1 MAINNTYKSARLLQ
15 SRRYTHDAFT
25 DGQEAFTSTLD
36 INANEV
42 YIDQALIP
50 SSNLPFSGSA
60 QSGSI
65 YSVDGLPIVKYYY
78 RAGLTRSDLASGSR
92 SEVWFLLSNATASL
106 AGIGGQLIDGNQQT
120 NFVSP
125 KYSVVSLANANA
137 EDATPGYGAK
147 VVVSSATSSVGVVA
161 GDQVSINNYTF
172 DYKTGVLQFTTNA
185 TSPTTSQY
193 VYISG
198 YQYVGRTLSSQIGS
212 GTGVI
217 SSRLSRIEESTAS
230 LNVFSASQEAK
241 DIIVSNYTSSMNAFS
256 ASVSASIVFLQ
267 GSGSIQALG
276 TQNNVTHSILRV
288 INDLNVGGIT
298 TITNTTDTTTWND
311 GALIVSGGVGIGKNL
326 YVSGS
331 TTIVGNLTILG
342 SSSIVNISASTIQLD
357 DNIIRLNAYNPFQR
371 YAGIEVMDSG
381 SNNTSASILWDS
393 VNDYWTLVSGS
404 TGGSVSG
411 RAISTTYATQG
422 SETTIT
428 LNTIPKATGPGSI
441 GDSYLTED
449 GTRLS
454 YYTDALVV
462 TGSSGQTYIKGKLT
476 LVHSGGTDGG
486 TNSSAMLFRNSSNEL
501 GYVSTTATT
510 DVLTGILGYKEV
522 GGGLVFSSM
531 IDGGGF

>member
-25 DGQEAFTSTLD
+25 DAQEAFTSTLD

-42 YIDQALIP
+42 YIDQSLIP
-50 SSNLPFSGSA
+50 SSSLPFSGSA

-65 YSVDGLPIVKYYY
+65 YSVDGLSVVKYYY
-78 RAGLTRSDLASGSR
+78 RAPLTRSDLVSGSKN
-92 SEVWFLLSNATASL
+92 EVWFLLSNATAS
-106 AGIGGQLIDGNQQT
+106 AGIGAQLIDGNQQT

-137 EDATPGYGAK
+137 EDTTPGYGVK
-147 VVVSSATSSVGVVA
+147 VFVSTSSTAAGVVA
-161 GDQVSINNYTF
+161 GDQVSVNDYTF
-172 DYKTGVLQFTTNA
+172 DYKTGVLQFTTNTTAPA
-185 TSPTTSQY
+185 TTKY

-217 SSRLSRIEESTAS
+217 SSRLTRLEESTAS
-230 LNVFSASQEAK
+230 LNIFSASVEAK
-241 DIIVSNYTSSMNAFS
+241 NVIVSNYTSSMNAFS
-256 ASVSASIVFLQ
+256 ASVSASLVFLQ

-276 TQNNVTHSILRV
+276 TQNTVTHSILKV
-288 INDLNVGGIT
+288 TNDLNVGGVT
-298 TITNTTDTTTWND
+298 TITNTTQNTTWND

-331 TTIVGNLTILG
+331 TTIVGDFTVLG
-342 SSSIVNISASTIQLD
+342 NSSIVHISASVVELD

-381 SNNTSASILWDS
+381 SNNTSASVLWDS
-393 VNDYWTLVSGS
+393 VNDYWILVSGS

-411 RAISTTYATQG
+411 RAIATTYAAQG
-422 SETTIT
+422 SETSIT

-441 GDSYLTED
+441 GDSYLTEN
-449 GTRLS
+449 GIRLS
-454 YYTDALVV
+454 YYTDALIV
-462 TGSSGQTYIKGKLT
+462 TGSTGQTYIKGKVT
-476 LVHSGGTDGG
+476 LADNGGTDSG
-486 TNSSAMLFRNSSNEL
+486 TNSSAILFRNFNNEL
-501 GYVSTTATT
+501 GYVSTTTTT
-510 DVLTGILGYKEV
+510 DVTTGILAYRISDGK
-522 GGGLVFSSM
+522 LVFSSM

>member
-50 SSNLPFSGSA
+50 SSSLPFSGSS

-65 YSVDGLPIVKYYY
+65 YSVDGLPVVKYYY
-78 RAGLTRSDLASGSR
+78 RAGLTRSDLVSGSKN
-92 SEVWFLLSNATASL
+92 EVWFLLSNVTASS
-106 AGIGGQLIDGNQQT
+106 GIGAQLIDGNQQT
-120 NFVSP
+120 SFISP

-137 EDATPGYGAK
+137 EDATPGYGVK
-147 VVVSSATSSVGVVA
+147 VFVSTSSTAAGVVA
-161 GDQVSINNYTF
+161 GDQVSVNDYTF
-172 DYKTGVLQFTTNA
+172 DYKTGVLQFTTNTTAPA
-185 TSPTTSQY
+185 TTKY

-217 SSRLSRIEESTAS
+217 SSRLTRLEESTAS
-230 LNVFSASQEAK
+230 LNIFSASVEAK
-241 DIIVSNYTSSMNAFS
+241 NVIVSNYTSSMNAFS

-288 INDLNVGGIT
+288 INDLNVGGVT

-422 SETTIT
+422 SETAIT
-428 LNTIPKATGPGSI
+428 LNTIPKSTGPASI

-462 TGSSGQTYIKGKLT
+462 TGSTGETYIKGKVT
-476 LVHSGGTDGG
+476 LAHAGGTDSG
-486 TNSSAMLFRNSSNEL
+486 TLSSAILFRNFNNEL
-501 GYVSTTATT
+501 GYV
-510 DVLTGILGYKEV
+510 
-522 GGGLVFSSM
+522 
-531 IDGGGF
+531 

>member
-1 MAINNTYKSARLLQ
+1 MAINNTFKSARLLQ

-25 DGQEAFTSTLD
+25 DGQESFTSTLD

-50 SSNLPFSGSA
+50 SSSLPFSGSA
-60 QSGSI
+60 QSGSV
-65 YSVDGLPIVKYYY
+65 YSVDGLPVVKYYY
-78 RAGLTRSDLASGSR
+78 RAGLTRSDLVSS
-92 SEVWFLLSNATASL
+92 SKNEVWFLLSNATAS
-106 AGIGGQLIDGNQQT
+106 AGIGAQLIDDNQQT

-137 EDATPGYGAK
+137 EDATPGYGVK
-147 VVVSSATSSVGVVA
+147 VFVSTSSTAAGVVA

-217 SSRLSRIEESTAS
+217 SSRLSRLEESTSS
-230 LNVFSASQEAK
+230 LNAFSASQEAK

-256 ASVSASIVFLQ
+256 ASVSASLVFLQ
-267 GSGSIQALG
+267 GSGSIQSLG
-276 TQNNVTHSILRV
+276 TQNNVTFSVLRAT
-288 INDLNVGGIT
+288 NDLNVGGIT
-298 TITNTTDTTTWND
+298 TITNTTQNTTWND

-331 TTIVGNLTILG
+331 TTIAGNLTILG
-342 SSSIVNISASTIQLD
+342 SSSIVTISASIVELD

-393 VNDYWTLVSGS
+393 VNDYWVLVSGS

-411 RAISTTYATQG
+411 RAISTTYAAQG

-441 GDSYLTED
+441 GDSYLTEN
-449 GTRLS
+449 GTILS

-462 TGSSGQTYIKGKLT
+462 TGSSGQTYIKGKVT
-476 LVHSGGTDGG
+476 LVDAGGTDANS
-486 TNSSAMLFRNSSNEL
+486 NSSAILFRNSSNEL

-510 DVLTGILGYKEV
+510 NVLTGILGYRTSDGKLE
-522 GGGLVFSSM
+522 FSSM
-531 IDGGGF
+531 IDGGGY